1 MAVEIREVVLTARVT
16 ERTPAAARVER
27 DEAPIATRELI
38 EACLAEV
45 RLWLDRRT
53 QR

>member
-16 ERTPAAARVER
+16 ERAPAAQRGER
-27 DEAPIATRELI
+27 EEATVATREII

-45 RLWLDRRT
+45 RLWLDRRA